1 MIETLLD
8 IFEAGLSIWE
18 TSQSRKYQEAVLDLK
33 QKRANELDKETPDLN
48 LVDRYERD
56 LFYLAR
62 LASAQI
68 RGQKA
73 EDLQRQK

>member
-1 MIETLLD
+1 MFDTLLD

-18 TSQSRKYQEAVLDLK
+18 TRQSRKYQVAVLDLK
-33 QKRANELDKETPDLN
+33 RKRAKELDKEKPDYN

-62 LASAQI
+62 LASAEI
-68 RGQKA
+68 RGQKTK
-73 EDLQRQK
+73 DL